1 MYQINLKEFINNI
14 LDEVNARV
22 IEIDL
27 YDCDIIDGTRKMTR
41 YLMSVMQQLRE
52 KIANYTFS
60 SQDEEMSFFKEQ
72 KPVIMSRLLLFN
84 KIYKIETKLPSGS
97 DQVIRDYIHS
107 ELNSITYYFDKNLDF
122 YQYYRSKS
130 TTFDEHYFIRG
141 KSDIHLVNDSAYLNS
156 DPDFSTGYDYKVAKI
171 LANDMLEVYLKK
183 RLQNIGK
190 ERDLEETRVKYAK
203 TPVKFTGKKAAL
215 IELGYALAH
224 SGDINNGNVEIKE
237 IMDFLGAVFNIDL
250 GDYYRTYIAIKD
262 RKKDRTVY
270 LNKLIEMLEKKMD
283 EDDLY

>member
-1 MYQINLKEFINNI
+1 
-14 LDEVNARV
+14 
-22 IEIDL
+22 
-27 YDCDIIDGTRKMTR
+27 MT
-41 YLMSVMQQLRE
+41 VVQGLRE

-60 SQDEEMSFFKEQ
+60 SQDEEILFFKEQ
-72 KPVIMSRLLLFN
+72 KPVIMSRLIFFN
-84 KIYKIETKLPSGS
+84 KVCKIEAKLPSGS
-97 DQVIRDYIHS
+97 DQVIRDYIHN
-107 ELNSITYYFDKNLDF
+107 ELNNITYYFDKNLDF

-130 TTFDEHYFIRG
+130 TTFDNYYFVRG
-141 KSDIHLVNDSAYLNS
+141 KSDIHLVSDSAYFNS
-156 DPDFSTGYDYKVAKI
+156 DPNFSTAYDYKVAKI

-183 RLQNIGK
+183 RLHNIGK

-237 IMDFLGAVFNIDL
+237 MMDLFGAVFNVDL

-262 RKKDRTVY
+262 RKKDRTAY
-270 LNKLIEMLEKKMD
+270 LSKLIEVLERKMD
-283 EDDLY
+283 DDDSY